1 MLIHNQV
8 RDEIV
13 TLIKTNLPDI
23 QNVYNGRTF
32 FTNLK
37 QQLPAISVFIDSTEC
52 DFKVMGESEWQADLN
67 IAIFLPYG
75 EGEPQIDQI
84 AEKINKLI
92 ALTGY
97 RHIEFVRVVQ
107 YRYDYDEDNA
117 SWMSGTLSYLV
128 EYGRAPIK

>member
-13 TLIKTNLPDI
+13 TLIKTNLPEI
-23 QNVYNGRTF
+23 QNVYNGRAF

-37 QQLPAISVFIDSTEC
+37 QQLPAISVFIDSAEC

-75 EGEPQIDQI
+75 EGEPQIDQV

-92 ALTGY
+92 SLTGY
-97 RHIEFVRVVQ
+97 RHIEFVRGVQ
-107 YRYDYDEDNA
+107 YRYDYDEDNS